1 MTEQYIADFQSIA
14 DIVNEELIYVE
25 AAASIES
32 ALKKMLINS
41 KYEAIVVKKI
51 NDNSYHNNALG
62 IITIADIGRLVREK
76 INLKDK
82 IGNWTNNNITTINLE
97 ENIRTSKLLMK
108 ENGIERLLVLRDG
121 KIVGM
126 LTTLELFRNQDF
138 EKGEIELQLRL
149 ILGNLHEAVCVINT
163 SGIVTFWNSSAEKLY
178 DIKAKE
184 IVGSHIEK
192 FFPNALLLKAL
203 NERKTFENLKQIG
216 RAHV

>member
-1 MTEQYIADFQSIA
+1 
-14 DIVNEELIYVE
+14 
-25 AAASIES
+25 
-32 ALKKMLINS
+32 MLFRS
-41 KYEAIVVKKI
+41 
-51 NDNSYHNNALG
+51 
-62 IITIADIGRLVREK
+62 
-76 INLKDK
+76 
-82 IGNWTNNNITTINLE
+82 E

-203 NERKTFENLKQIG
+203 NERKTFENLKHKPKVESDVIISAIPLIYKGELIGAVSTDRDLNEITNLYMELDREKTKVEILKQQMKEITQDKYFFGKIIGKSKALINSITIAKQVEIG